1 MTKPQPQTGLLYVGT
16 SLIYNRF
23 VILQLARRAILGRYR
38 GSMLGMLWS
47 LFTPLLM
54 LAIYTFVFGTVLKMR
69 WATQEGG
76 TLEFA
81 AFLFSGMI
89 VHGVLAECL
98 NQSATL
104 ISGNPQYVKKIVF
117 PLEVLPWVTV
127 ISAFFQALIS
137 LFVLVGYQFIVEG
150 SIPWTALL
158 LPLPFAAL
166 ALVCVGVGW
175 FVSAAAV
182 YFKDIAQVAGI
193 LTTVLFFMAPILY
206 PKSMLPQTF
215 QPLLYINP
223 ITFVIEQV
231 RDLLL
236 LGSSP
241 NWGWLLIYF
250 GCALL
255 FARVALGWFQRT
267 RQGFADV
274 L

>member
-1 MTKPQPQTGLLYVGT
+1 
-16 SLIYNRF
+16 
-23 VILQLARRAILGRYR
+23 LGD
-38 GSMLGMLWS
+38 
-47 LFTPLLM
+47 
-54 LAIYTFVFGTVLKMR
+54 
-69 WATQEGG
+69 QEGG

-104 ISGNPQYVKKIVF
+104 ISSNPQYVKKIVF

-137 LFVLVGYQFIVEG
+137 LFVLMCYQLIVEG

-166 ALVCVGVGW
+166 ALVCIGVGW

-182 YFKDIAQVAGI
+182 YFKDITQVAGI

-206 PKSMLPQTF
+206 PKDALPQTL

-231 RDLLL
+231 
-236 LGSSP
+236 GIFCC
-241 NWGWLLIYF
+241 WV
-250 GCALL
+250 
-255 FARVALGWFQRT
+255 VALTGA
-267 RQGFADV
+267 GC
-274 L
+274 